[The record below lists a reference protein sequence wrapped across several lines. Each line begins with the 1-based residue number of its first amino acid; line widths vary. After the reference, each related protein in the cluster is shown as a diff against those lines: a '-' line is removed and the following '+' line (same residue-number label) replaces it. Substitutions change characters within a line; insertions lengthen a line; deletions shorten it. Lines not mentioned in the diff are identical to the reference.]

1 MSYNNVI
8 DMEKTAYVKPT
19 VKVVAFQVENG
30 FSGSDTR
37 LGETLLGRKSNY
49 STGESFTEHTD
60 DSGEF
65 DFGRWQ

>member
-8 DMEKTAYVKPT
+8 DMEKTSYVKPT

-30 FSGSDTR
+30 FSDSIP
-37 LGETLLGRKSNY
+37 LGETLLGRKRNY

-60 DSGEF
+60 NSGEF